1 MNDNEYI
8 KSHTLRCEAG
18 FRGGGIEI
26 DCTELFPYIEE
37 AGMTTYQNYLGGG
50 ILGAIQ
56 SSNNFEHEL
65 KKSDRKKFE
74 ALRDALKRYFHNLT
88 NHEGDEWEEKTY
100 EQNQRKPVS
109 AY

>member
-8 KSHTLRCEAG
+8 KSHTLKCEVG

-26 DCTELFPYIEE
+26 DCTQLFPYIEE
-37 AGMTTYQNYLGGG
+37 AGLTAYQNYLGGS

-65 KKSDRKKFE
+65 KKESLKN
-74 ALRDALKRYFHNLT
+74 LKRY
-88 NHEGDEWEEKTY
+88 EM
-100 EQNQRKPVS
+100 R
-109 AY
+109 